1 VKHWFTNR
9 FTSWNG
15 FPETLP
21 LRACASVN
29 HAMRS
34 LIPPLVAGVVVILA
48 LVLAVPT
55 HAVGVTT
62 LPNAS
67 MAQNATCTAAGRV
80 INVTLFIYGR
90 VYGIANGTGL
100 LNTVSGNLSRA
111 RSLVDEARGALASGD
126 CFTALK
132 DAVEA
137 MHIEQGVWSTVV
149 RGYARGRHLNITE
162 AVRAEAELRVLN
174 RTLAIA
180 LRIANETGNQTLVN
194 ELKGL
199 INQVKLAGELIKAG
213 NYTGALK
220 VLSSVKESIHN
231 LAKQVHEEARKWA
244 EEYKAL
250 HRHGKGGEHSKP
262 THGKGQGGGSNS
274 GNGGSGKGHH

>member
-1 VKHWFTNR
+1 
-9 FTSWNG
+9 
-15 FPETLP
+15 
-21 LRACASVN
+21 
-29 HAMRS
+29 MRG
-34 LIPPLVAGVVVILA
+34 LVPPLVAGVAIVVLA

-67 MAQNATCTAAGRV
+67 KAQNATCTAAGRV

-132 DAVEA
+132 DAVKA
-137 MHIEQGVWSTVV
+137 MHIEQGAWSTVV
-149 RGYARGRHLNITE
+149 RSYARERHLNITE
-162 AVRAEAELRVLN
+162 AVRAEAELRILN
-174 RTLAIA
+174 RTLTVAY
-180 LRIANETGNQTLVN
+180 RIANETGNKTLIS
-194 ELKGL
+194 ELRGL
-199 INQVKLAGELIKAG
+199 INQVKQASGLMRSG

-220 VLSSVKESIHN
+220 ILSSVRESIKG
-231 LAKQVHEEARKWA
+231 LATQIHEEAVKWA
-244 EEYKAL
+244 EEHKA
-250 HRHGKGGEHSKP
+250 HHKHGKGGR
-262 THGKGQGGGSNS
+262 
-274 GNGGSGKGHH
+274 

>member
-1 VKHWFTNR
+1 MPAV
-9 FTSWNG
+9 
-15 FPETLP
+15 P
-21 LRACASVN
+21 
-29 HAMRS
+29 HAMRG
-34 LIPPLVAGVVVILA
+34 LVPPLVAGVAIVVLA

-67 MAQNATCTAAGRV
+67 KAQNATCTAAGRV

-132 DAVEA
+132 DAVKA
-137 MHIEQGVWSTVV
+137 MHIEQGAWSTVV
-149 RGYARGRHLNITE
+149 RSYARERHLNITE
-162 AVRAEAELRVLN
+162 AVRAEAELRILN
-174 RTLAIA
+174 RTLTVAY
-180 LRIANETGNQTLVN
+180 RIANETGNKTLIS
-194 ELKGL
+194 ELRGL
-199 INQVKLAGELIKAG
+199 INQVKQASGLMRSG

-220 VLSSVKESIHN
+220 ILSSVRESIKG
-231 LAKQVHEEARKWA
+231 LATQIHEEAVKWA
-244 EEYKAL
+244 EEHKA
-250 HRHGKGGEHSKP
+250 HHKHGKGGR
-262 THGKGQGGGSNS
+262 
-274 GNGGSGKGHH
+274 

>member
-1 VKHWFTNR
+1 
-9 FTSWNG
+9 
-15 FPETLP
+15 
-21 LRACASVN
+21 
-29 HAMRS
+29 MRS

-100 LNTVSGNLSRA
+100 LDTVAGNLSRA
-111 RSLVDEARGALASGD
+111 MSLINEANESLSEGL

-174 RTLAIA
+174 RTLAVA
-180 LRIANETGNQTLVN
+180 YRIANETGNRTLIS
-194 ELKGL
+194 ELGSL
-199 INQVKLAGELIKAG
+199 INQVKQASGLVRSG
-213 NYTGALK
+213 NYTGAFK
-220 VLSSVKESIHN
+220 VLSSVRESIRN
-231 LAKQVHEEARKWA
+231 LAEQVHEEAVKWA

-250 HRHGKGGEHSKP
+250 HGKGGGQSKS
-262 THGKGQGGGSNS
+262 THGGGSS
-274 GNGGSGKGHH
+274 GNGGGGKGRH

>member
-1 VKHWFTNR
+1 MN
-9 FTSWNG
+9 
-15 FPETLP
+15 P
-21 LRACASVN
+21 VN
-29 HAMRS
+29 
-34 LIPPLVAGVVVILA
+34 VAILA
-48 LVLAVPT
+48 LAIGLAAVLGAIPIHPLAT
-55 HAVGVTT
+55 GVTST
-62 LPNAS
+62 TATVTNTTTITTNTTAAPFTAANAS
-67 MAQNATCTAAGRV
+67 MAQNATCTAASVHVELSLFFYQKVVQVANLTGELKV
-80 INVTLFIYGR
+80 VNETLNEALNLTR
-90 VYGIANGTGL
+90 EANESLSKGL
-100 LNTVSGNLSRA
+100 
-111 RSLVDEARGALASGD
+111 

-132 DAVEA
+132 EAIEA
-137 MHIEQGVWSTVV
+137 MHIEQGAWSTVI
-149 RGYARGRHLNITE
+149 RSYARERHLNVTE
-162 AVRAEAELRVLN
+162 LAKAEAELRVLN

-231 LAKQVHEEARKWA
+231 LAKQIHEEAKKWA

-250 HRHGKGGEHSKP
+250 HGKGGEHSKP
-262 THGKGQGGGSNS
+262 THGKGQGRGSNS

>member
-1 VKHWFTNR
+1 MN
-9 FTSWNG
+9 
-15 FPETLP
+15 P
-21 LRACASVN
+21 VN
-29 HAMRS
+29 
-34 LIPPLVAGVVVILA
+34 VAILA
-48 LVLAVPT
+48 LAIGLAAVLGAIPIHPLAT
-55 HAVGVTT
+55 GVTST
-62 LPNAS
+62 TATVTNTTTTITTNTTAALFTAANAS
-67 MAQNATCTAAGRV
+67 MAQNATCTAASVHVELSLFFYQKVVQVANLTGELKV
-80 INVTLFIYGR
+80 VNETLNEALNLTR
-90 VYGIANGTGL
+90 EANESLSKGL
-100 LNTVSGNLSRA
+100 
-111 RSLVDEARGALASGD
+111 

-132 DAVEA
+132 EA
-137 MHIEQGVWSTVV
+137 IEAIHLEQRAWSTVI
-149 RGYARGRHLNITE
+149 RSYARERHLNVTE
-162 AVRAEAELRVLN
+162 LAKAEAELRVLN

-220 VLSSVKESIHN
+220 VLSGVKESIHN

-250 HRHGKGGEHSKP
+250 HGHGKGGEHSKP

-274 GNGGSGKGHH
+274 GNGGSGKGNH